1 MSVFSDYILFL
12 KIFVFLLFLKWLTA
26 KVPNKVLFTVGLF
39 IGGYYIFFARWSMMG
54 VLIVGFVLLI
64 MSGLGNFMQDVIF
77 QYSSL
82 PDVEERMMEQQARAE
97 QAQEMA
103 YYYGV
108 TGMLR
113 RR

>member
-1 MSVFSDYILFL
+1 MSVFTDYILFL
-12 KIFVFLLFLKWLTA
+12 KIFVFLLFLRWLTA
-26 KVPNKVLFTVGLF
+26 KVPNKILFTVGLF
-39 IGGYYIFFARWSMMG
+39 IGGYYIFFARWSMIG
-54 VLIVGFVLLI
+54 VLIVAFVLLI

-82 PDVEERMMEQQARAE
+82 PDMEERMMEQSRAE
-97 QAQEMA
+97 QAREMA

-108 TGMLR
+108 TGLLR